1 MDDLQV
7 STTQF
12 SKDIANF
19 TFKKYDCQL
28 DITII
33 FDDITILSIQ
43 CNNIG
48 TGNGKKLLND
58 ALDYLETNEK
68 LPSNINLTA
77 SSNIMA
83 SRRPF
88 GSPAEQRDSTAKL
101 VDYYKNLGFIPVN
114 NSTNTQFNQ
123 KMVAK
128 TKDVMTRLT
137 ELVRGGGKKTR
148 RNRKSKKSRKGKS
161 RKNRRKSN
169 RRRR

>member
-1 MDDLQV
+1 
-7 STTQF
+7 
-12 SKDIANF
+12 
-19 TFKKYDCQL
+19 
-28 DITII
+28 
-33 FDDITILSIQ
+33 
-43 CNNIG
+43 
-48 TGNGKKLLND
+48 
-58 ALDYLETNEK
+58 
-68 LPSNINLTA
+68 
-77 SSNIMA
+77 MA

-137 ELVRGGGKKTR
+137 VLVRGGGKNTR

-161 RKNRRKSN
+161 RKSKKSKKNKSRKSN
-169 RRRR
+169 HR